1 MISSTDLIV
10 FFFVLILI
18 DILKISLAI
27 YKKKKKTG
35 TETRTT
41 EWKGKKRQEFPD
53 YNANLTNLVNCS
65 KEGGHLHFAQVV
77 VAV

>member
-1 MISSTDLIV
+1 L
-10 FFFVLILI
+10 FFFF
-18 DILKISLAI
+18 DINRYIKNKLSHLEKK
-27 YKKKKKTG
+27 KKKKKTG

-41 EWKGKKRQEFPD
+41 EWKGKKRQEFSD
-53 YNANLTNLVNCS
+53 YNSNLTNLVNCS